1 MVGRRYSARVT
12 IAPIDAGP
20 VSGGISPVTV
30 PATAVG
36 AIVTVTPT
44 ALAVAPV
51 GFVMS
56 DGTAHAGSKESVVSN
71 EVPGDAADHR
81 SFYAPGFRWAGRYTD
96 NSQHRGCR
104 NKHRFHKPSPFGSR
118 MDRANAKVDPP
129 PPRNGVVRGYCIT
142 ARQRGTF
149 RPQA

>member
-20 VSGGISPVTV
+20 ESGGISPVTV

-71 EVPGDAADHR
+71 EVPA
-81 SFYAPGFRWAGRYTD
+81 T
-96 NSQHRGCR
+96 
-104 NKHRFHKPSPFGSR
+104 
-118 MDRANAKVDPP
+118 PP
-129 PPRNGVVRGYCIT
+129 IT
-142 ARQRGTF
+142 APLRIRLPMGRTIH
-149 RPQA
+149 R